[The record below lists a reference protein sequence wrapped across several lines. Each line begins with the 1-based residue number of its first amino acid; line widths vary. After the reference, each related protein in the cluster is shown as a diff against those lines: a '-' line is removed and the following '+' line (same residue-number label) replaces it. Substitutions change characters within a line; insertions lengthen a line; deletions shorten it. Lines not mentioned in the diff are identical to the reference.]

1 MRFLLD
7 TNVISEARK
16 GARANPGVM
25 AWLTDTPGSALWTSV
40 LVLGELRRGIESLR
54 RRDPLTAAQLDRWL
68 ADQRA
73 VQGERVLPIDEAV
86 AERWGRLN
94 VPDPV
99 PTVDGL
105 LAATA
110 LVHGMT
116 LVTRNTKDVV
126 RTGVV
131 LHNPFSAVG

>member
-7 TNVISEARK
+7 TNVVCETRK
-16 GARANPGVM
+16 GARANPGVVR
-25 AWLTDTPGSALWTSV
+25 WLADTAATSIWTSV
-40 LVLGELRRGIESLR
+40 LVLGELRRGIEPLR
-54 RRDPLTAAQLDRWL
+54 RRDPRAAEPLDRWL
-68 ADQRA
+68 GDHRA
-73 VQGERVLPIDEAV
+73 VQAERVLPIDEAV

-94 VPDPV
+94 LPDPV

-116 LVTRNTKDVV
+116 LVTRNARDVV
-126 RTGVV
+126 RTGVT
-131 LHNPFSAVG
+131 LINPFTPPG